1 MRPQLPDRPLGADAP
16 INNDNHRQLVRLK
29 SRGGIWHEDGIPDIE
44 NRRHGNQARSA
55 QHEAASGLENNRC
68 EAGTGRRTL
77 ELALPGNIPFRPM
90 IYLSNPSVQGAV
102 VSLRISGPLG
112 FGLPDIALSL
122 IMPTLPSGVD
132 YLGCGLILVD
142 LIQVCQGAFRSIDL
156 NGVSIEPDHISL
168 DVACAEFDLE
178 SLPRAA
184 SLLQAISIEEL

>member
-1 MRPQLPDRPLGADAP
+1 MGGYGMRMESLTLRIGGTEIKRALRSMKLHQGLRIID
-16 INNDNHRQLVRLK
+16 VRLEP
-29 SRGGIWHEDGIPDIE
+29 GVV
-44 NRRHGNQARSA
+44 Q
-55 QHEAASGLENNRC
+55 
-68 EAGTGRRTL
+68 L